1 LIFSISTVTI
11 IIAWG
16 ILEVVATF
24 AHQHLME
31 SLACVHWVKYWE
43 KINTHVLKPTA
54 LVLNGLNVEPVVFP
68 PSTDAMGLTI
78 VP

>member
-16 ILEVVATF
+16 ILEVAATF

-31 SLACVHWVKYWE
+31 SLAYVHWVKYWE
-43 KINTHVLKPTA
+43 KINTSVLKPTA
-54 LVLNGLNVEPVVFP
+54 LVMNGLNVKPVVFQ
-68 PSTDAMGLTI
+68 PSSDAMESTI